1 MKISSKIV
9 ATVTFV
15 LAVSLPNLPGAA
27 CLSAP
32 IKPIQTSRM
41 DRRAATASM
50 TTIPALLFTDLAH
63 AETDLSGYKEGP
75 EGIKYLVTQVG
86 TGDKPQRGQKI
97 QTSYT
102 LWINGFPGD
111 SPKSKKIDSSSK
123 PVLGDQPFKVRAGVS
138 QVIRGWDLTLMDMQE
153 GEARR
158 IIVPPSLGYGP
169 KGVGPIPGDATL
181 YFDMKLTFVEPM
193 KELTDDAKAWLETHP
208 L

>member
-1 MKISSKIV
+1 MILSNIV
-9 ATVTFV
+9 ALVACV
-15 LAVSLPNLPGAA
+15 LAISLSNLPGAA
-27 CLSAP
+27 CLSTP
-32 IKPIQTSRM
+32 LKPIQTIRI
-41 DRRAATASM
+41 DRRTVTASLA
-50 TTIPALLFTDLAH
+50 TIPALLLTDLAH
-63 AETDLSGYKEGP
+63 AETDISGYKDGP
-75 EGIKYLVTQVG
+75 EGIKYLVTQAG

-111 SPKSKKIDSSSK
+111 SPNSKKIDSSSK

-193 KELTDDAKAWLETHP
+193 KELTDDAKAWLEAHP